1 MVMTEAAGN
10 LRYSNIGPWGVSEQ
24 RALAL
29 LARALLPLRLLGQEV
44 VGSLSDTG
52 TEVDWETS
60 LEATLSL
67 TASEDLVD
75 LVQLIQRLE
84 LALNCSQR
92 LEPVRRT
99 QWQMQQLGL
108 PSFFY
113 PYCSCAWPFWC
124 SEFCSIDQT
133 ITVQRGSVLDVRGPE
148 WFSQSFCS
156 LWISTVLGE

>member
-1 MVMTEAAGN
+1 MRGLWTKGSSPPGTGPPTFTPPGAGGCWIAFRHRN
-10 LRYSNIGPWGVSEQ
+10 RG
-24 RALAL
+24 
-29 LARALLPLRLLGQEV
+29 
-44 VGSLSDTG
+44 
-52 TEVDWETS
+52 DWETS

-75 LVQLIQRLE
+75 LVQPIQRLE
-84 LALNCSQR
+84 PALNCSQR
-92 LEPVRRT
+92 LEPARRT

-124 SEFCSIDQT
+124 SEFCSVDQT

-148 WFSQSFCS
+148 WFIQSFCS
-156 LWISTVLGE
+156 LWISTVLGEQGGLY